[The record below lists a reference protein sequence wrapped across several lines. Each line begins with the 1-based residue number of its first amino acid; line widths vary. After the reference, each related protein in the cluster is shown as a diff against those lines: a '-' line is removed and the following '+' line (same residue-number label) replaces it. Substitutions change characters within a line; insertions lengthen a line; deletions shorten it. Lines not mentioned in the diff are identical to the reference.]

1 MQIEHQTQEI
11 LNHLS
16 RLRDDYRKFEERF
29 LTLGKHLTNMRSAYE
44 DSEKRLHR
52 FSDKL
57 LKAEQPIASLSEDE
71 IIEEVIV

>member
-57 LKAEQPIASLSEDE
+57 LKAEQPLISIAESES
-71 IIEEVIV
+71 IEESVS